1 MPPTST
7 KSPPPAGGTTPVT
20 KSIATKGDA
29 KLKGDTLLFDT
40 YQLIQDLR
48 TQLDVIIDVSDI
60 LYQRRLH
67 WAICQLPNNSFEI
80 YVWNFYPRHACYTKE

>member
-40 YQLIQDLR
+40 YQLIQDLCA
-48 TQLDVIIDVSDI
+48 QLDVIIDV
-60 LYQRRLH
+60 
-67 WAICQLPNNSFEI
+67 
-80 YVWNFYPRHACYTKE
+80 